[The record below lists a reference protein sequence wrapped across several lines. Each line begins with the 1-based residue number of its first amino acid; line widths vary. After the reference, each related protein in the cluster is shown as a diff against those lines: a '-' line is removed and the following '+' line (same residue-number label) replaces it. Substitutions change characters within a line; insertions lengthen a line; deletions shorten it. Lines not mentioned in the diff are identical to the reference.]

1 MDMWTQVI
9 KVGVTDLFI
18 AGAGSHLSGEFQLT
32 VRFKTG
38 ISPEQKVVFRRN
50 YQKPA
55 TADVDGDAERLSFA
69 VAMAKVSSEVKAADI
84 GILFVKPLAYWTRFF
99 LSLQQHFS
107 RPRIDAIASK
117 IRDLAE
123 KTYGKVPSG
132 TQNLA
137 HGRCWILAGDV
148 VIHIFLPRQRAF
160 YNLEEFY
167 GNASPIELPLENQ
180 PPFRSENGHKKPVF
194 MAG

>member
-1 MDMWTQVI
+1 
-9 KVGVTDLFI
+9 
-18 AGAGSHLSGEFQLT
+18 
-32 VRFKTG
+32 
-38 ISPEQKVVFRRN
+38 
-50 YQKPA
+50 
-55 TADVDGDAERLSFA
+55 
-69 VAMAKVSSEVKAADI
+69 MAKVSSEVKAADI

-107 RPRIDAIASK
+107 RPRIDAIASESWYRYRTCMSK